1 MVGYARPLL
10 VETCWGMFV
19 FMKKVCY
26 LCGRVGRQGLGAIA
40 EFMSNFCL
48 YKNRSLQ
55 NIDGY
60 EIF

>member
-10 VETCWGMFV
+10 VESCWGMFV

-48 YKNRSLQ
+48 YKNR
-55 NIDGY
+55 
-60 EIF
+60 